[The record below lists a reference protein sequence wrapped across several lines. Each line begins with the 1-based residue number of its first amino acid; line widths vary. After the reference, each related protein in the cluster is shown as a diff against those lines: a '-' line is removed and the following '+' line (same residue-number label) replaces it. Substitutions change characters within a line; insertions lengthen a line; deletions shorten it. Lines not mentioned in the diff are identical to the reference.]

1 MLGFDEW
8 LILMLTCLAGAA
20 SPGPSVLLLIRTVT
34 STGVLAGIM
43 FGISHGLGI
52 LIYAGLVSLGLVSL
66 LLLSPWLFLSIQ
78 ITGIGFLI
86 WIGVN
91 MITAGIRTGLATPD
105 QQTSGENIPAA
116 LYPLPYWIHARD
128 GFLIAFLNPKIA
140 VFFMAIFSQFLTVGQ
155 PILIRMQM
163 AATAWIVDTLWYIL
177 LALIFGVPVILRWF
191 RFYANRINIIMG
203 SIMLFLAVI
212 IAYSILVRS
221 DQIIS
226 V

>member
-1 MLGFDEW
+1 
-8 LILMLTCLAGAA
+8 MLT
-20 SPGPSVLLLIRTVT
+20 
-34 STGVLAGIM
+34 
-43 FGISHGLGI
+43 
-52 LIYAGLVSLGLVSL
+52 
-66 LLLSPWLFLSIQ
+66 
-78 ITGIGFLI
+78 
-86 WIGVN
+86 
-91 MITAGIRTGLATPD
+91 
-105 QQTSGENIPAA
+105 
-116 LYPLPYWIHARD
+116 LPYWTHARD

-140 VFFMAIFSQFLTVGQ
+140 VFFVAIFSQFLTVGQ
-155 PILIRMQM
+155 PIMIRMQM

>member
-1 MLGFDEW
+1 MLAFDEW

-20 SPGPSVLLLIRTVT
+20 SPGPSVVVLIRSVT

-66 LLLSPWLFLSIQ
+66 LFLSPWLFLTIQ
-78 ITGIGFLI
+78 LIGIGFLI

-91 MITAGIRTGLATPD
+91 MITAGIRTGWAIPD
-105 QQTSGENIPAA
+105 QPDINALHATSITA
-116 LYPLPYWIHARD
+116 LPYWAHVRD

-140 VFFMAIFSQFLTVGQ
+140 VFFTAIFSQFLTAGQ
-155 PILIRMQM
+155 PMLIRMQM

-177 LALIFGVPVILRWF
+177 LAMIFGVPVILRWF
-191 RFYANRINIIMG
+191 RFYANRINVIMG
-203 SIMLFLAVI
+203 CIMLFLAVI

-221 DQIIS
+221 DQFLS

>member
-20 SPGPSVLLLIRTVT
+20 SPGPSVVLLIRTVT

-91 MITAGIRTGLATPD
+91 MITAGIRTGWAIPD

-116 LYPLPYWIHARD
+116 LYPLPYWTHARD

-140 VFFMAIFSQFLTVGQ
+140 VFFTAIFSQFLTVGQ
-155 PILIRMQM
+155 PIMIRMQM